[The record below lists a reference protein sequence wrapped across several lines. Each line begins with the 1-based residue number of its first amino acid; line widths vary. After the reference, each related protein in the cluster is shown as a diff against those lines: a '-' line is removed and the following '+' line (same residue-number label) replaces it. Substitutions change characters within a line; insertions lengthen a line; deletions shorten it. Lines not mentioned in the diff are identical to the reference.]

1 MAALEEAKPVAFAL
15 SRRTKTSVSVSPT
28 SLSSKEKALIP
39 SIPNK
44 FEVKLTNLGM
54 QGLEYVL
61 KGGIPT
67 ESVYMLTGPPGTY
80 YTQFAQQALYNHLIS
95 KGKVVYYAV
104 EIPCTDVEQ
113 DMALFK
119 WNLSSYIDDGSW
131 QFCRPLPPQLQKIAE
146 LIPENPHEERINLTQ
161 NSLNALAQNFLLKL
175 KESRWSALNLSFL
188 MRSYPITEVT
198 DLVMFWVNAVH
209 KFGGVHFLTLNGGIH
224 EEREVNY
231 IKSLVDGVFVFKFSQ
246 GFEQTEGEI
255 EIEKI
260 RRTIPKAKTIRH
272 VVQDD
277 GITIETSGRIG

>member
-1 MAALEEAKPVAFAL
+1 MAAGAEPKAVAFDL
-15 SRRTKTSVSVSPT
+15 PRRTKTSVSLNPAAFSTERTQTVSAPDR
-28 SLSSKEKALIP
+28 
-39 SIPNK
+39 

-61 KGGIPT
+61 KGGIPMD
-67 ESVYMLTGPPGTY
+67 SVYMLTGPPGTY

-95 KGKVVYYAV
+95 RGRVVYYTV
-104 EIPCTDVEQ
+104 ETPCTDVEQ

-119 WNLSSYIDDGSW
+119 WNLSNYIDDSAW
-131 QFCRPLPPQLQKIAE
+131 VFSRPLPPQLQKIAE
-146 LIPENPHEERINLTQ
+146 LMPENPHEETINLTQ

-175 KESRWSALNLSFL
+175 KQGRWSALNLSFL
-188 MRSYPITEVT
+188 MRSYSITEVT

-224 EEREVNY
+224 EEREINY